1 MFDYYE
7 ENQSNESKEVFLI
20 LPVNNFGYGYPS
32 ANSGFVILNEDNTE
46 DRYST
51 TSYWSLCL
59 T

>member
-32 ANSGFVILNEDNTE
+32 ANSRFVILNEDNRE
-46 DRYST
+46 DSYSRN
-51 TSYWSLCL
+51 
-59 T
+59 